1 MSKPADRSGKELPLF
16 HPLDRAEWRAWLA
29 EHYATATEVWL
40 VSWKVATGRP
50 RLSYGE
56 AVEEALCF
64 GWIDSVARSLDGE
77 RSAQRYS
84 PRKDPRTWSVP
95 NLERMERLIADG
107 RMTPAGLAVFTPD
120 PAAAPPRYQ
129 AGEPLPS
136 WLEEGLRA
144 NAAAHRNFLAL
155 TPAQR
160 RDYVRW
166 IVEAKKEETRR
177 RRMSEA
183 VERLVRGE
191 KIGLK

>member
-1 MSKPADRSGKELPLF
+1 
-16 HPLDRAEWRAWLA
+16 
-29 EHYATATEVWL
+29 
-40 VSWKVATGRP
+40 
-50 RLSYGE
+50 
-56 AVEEALCF
+56 
-64 GWIDSVARSLDGE
+64 
-77 RSAQRYS
+77 YS
-84 PRKDPRTWSVP
+84 PRRDPRNWSGP

-120 PAAAPPRYQ
+120 TAAVAPRYQ

-155 TPAQR
+155 TPVQR

-166 IVEAKKEETRR
+166 IVEAKKEETRSR
-177 RRMSEA
+177 RLGEA
-183 VERLVRGE
+183 VERLERGE

>member
-1 MSKPADRSGKELPLF
+1 MSRSAQELPLV

-29 EHYATATEVWL
+29 AHHATATEVWL
-40 VSWKVATGRP
+40 VSWKTATGRP
-50 RLSYGE
+50 RLSYDA

-84 PRKDPRTWSVP
+84 PRKDPRKWSGP
-95 NLERMERLIADG
+95 NLERMARLIADG

-120 PAAAPPRYQ
+120 SEPAAPRYQ
-129 AGEPLPS
+129 AGEPLPP

-144 NAAAHRNFLAL
+144 DEAAHRHFLAF
-155 TPAQR
+155 TPVQR

-177 RRMSEA
+177 RRLAEA
-183 VERLVRGE
+183 VERLARGE